1 MGERDNNIIYKG
13 TFVKRKDAESQRRRV
28 AKNFKM
34 NKKQNKEYPSVQEM
48 NDDQRI
54 GIVKDIFAS
63 VTDKYDF
70 LNRVLSGR
78 RDVAWRKRTVSE
90 MLFFNTHRFLDVATG
105 TGDLALDCANSYPD
119 VKVVGVDFVQEMVNN
134 GLKKVDT
141 QNLNNRVELKWGDAT
156 NIEYKDNFFDVTA
169 IAFGIRNIP
178 DKEKVL
184 SEMKRIIIPEGQV
197 MVLELT
203 TPEPGFWRSIYSF
216 YLNGILPKLAKWFT
230 KNPAAYEYLADS
242 IMNFP
247 TRREFLKLMESMG
260 LKNCKAIPLTFGVC
274 TLYIGQK

>member
-1 MGERDNNIIYKG
+1 
-13 TFVKRKDAESQRRRV
+13 VKSEDI
-28 AKNFKM
+28 
-34 NKKQNKEYPSVQEM
+34 KKTQSVEYPSVQEM

-54 GIVKDIFAS
+54 GIVKDIFSS

-70 LNRVLSGR
+70 LNRLLSGR

-90 MLFFNTHRFLDVATG
+90 MNFFKTNRFLDVATG
-105 TGDLALDCANSYPD
+105 TGDLALDCANTYKE
-119 VKVVGVDFVQEMVNN
+119 VNVTGVDFVQEMVDK
-134 GLKKVDT
+134 GIKKISA
-141 QNLNNRVELKWGDAT
+141 QQLENRVELKWGDAT
-156 NIEYKDNFFDVTA
+156 HIEYDDQTFDVTA

-178 DKEKVL
+178 DKVKAL
-184 SEMKRIIIPEGQV
+184 SEMKRVIVEDGQV

-203 TPEPGFWRSIYSF
+203 TPELGFWRSTYGF
-216 YLNGILPKLAKWFT
+216 YLNGVLPKLAKIFT

-247 TRREFLKLMESMG
+247 TRKEFLTNMESVG

>member
-1 MGERDNNIIYKG
+1 M
-13 TFVKRKDAESQRRRV
+13 
-28 AKNFKM
+28 KNEL
-34 NKKQNKEYPSVQEM
+34 KQKEYPSVQEM
-48 NDDQRI
+48 SDDQRI

-70 LNRVLSGR
+70 LNRFLSGR
-78 RDVAWRKRTVSE
+78 QDVAWRKRTVFE
-90 MLFFNTHRFLDVATG
+90 MKFFNTNRFLDVATG
-105 TGDLALDCANSYPD
+105 TGDLALDCANTYPE
-119 VKVVGVDFVQEMVNN
+119 VNVTGVDFVQEMINN
-134 GLKKVDT
+134 GLKKVDA
-141 QNLNNRVELKWGDAT
+141 QYLNNRVELKWGDAT
-156 NIEYKDNFFDVTA
+156 QIEFDDNSFDVTA

-178 DKEKVL
+178 DKEKAL
-184 SEMKRIIIPEGQV
+184 SEMKRIIVPDGQL

-203 TPEPGFWRSIYSF
+203 TPELGFWRNVYSF
-216 YLNGILPKLAKWFT
+216 YLNGVLPKLAKWFT

-247 TRREFLKLMESMG
+247 TRQEFLALMESMG

>member
-1 MGERDNNIIYKG
+1 
-13 TFVKRKDAESQRRRV
+13 
-28 AKNFKM
+28 M
-34 NKKQNKEYPSVQEM
+34 NEKQKEYASVQEM
-48 NDDQRI
+48 NDEQRI

-70 LNRVLSGR
+70 LNRFLSGR
-78 RDVAWRKRTVSE
+78 RDVAWRKRAVSQ
-90 MLFFNTHRFLDVATG
+90 MKFFNTNRFLDVATG
-105 TGDLALDCANSYPD
+105 TGDLALDCANTYKD
-119 VKVVGVDFVQEMVNN
+119 VQVTGVDFVEEMVNN

-141 QNLNNRVELKWGDAT
+141 QNLEHRVELKWGDAT
-156 NIEYKDNFFDVTA
+156 NIDYIDDTFDVTA

-178 DKEKVL
+178 NKEKAL
-184 SEMKRIIIPEGQV
+184 SEMKRIIVPGGQI

-203 TPEPGFWRSIYSF
+203 TPEPGFWRSTYSF
-216 YLNGILPKLAKWFT
+216 YLNGVLPKLAKWFT

-247 TRREFLKLMESMG
+247 VRGEFLALMESIG
-260 LKNCKAIPLTFGVC
+260 LKNCRAIPLTFGVC

>member
-1 MGERDNNIIYKG
+1 
-13 TFVKRKDAESQRRRV
+13 
-28 AKNFKM
+28 M
-34 NKKQNKEYPSVQEM
+34 NEKQKEYPSVQEM
-48 NDDQRI
+48 NDEQRI

-70 LNRVLSGR
+70 LNRFLSGR
-78 RDVAWRKRTVSE
+78 RDVAWRKRAVSE
-90 MLFFNTHRFLDVATG
+90 MKFFNTNRFLDVATG
-105 TGDLALDCANSYPD
+105 TGDLALDCANTYQD
-119 VKVVGVDFVQEMVNN
+119 VQVTGVDFVEEMVNN

-141 QNLNNRVELKWGDAT
+141 QNLEHRVELKWGDAT
-156 NIEYKDNFFDVTA
+156 NIDYIDDTFDVTA

-178 DKEKVL
+178 NKEKAL
-184 SEMKRIIIPEGQV
+184 SEMKRIIVPYGQI

-203 TPEPGFWRSIYSF
+203 TPEPGFWRSTYSF
-216 YLNGILPKLAKWFT
+216 YLNGVLPKLAKWFT

-247 TRREFLKLMESMG
+247 TRGEFLALMESIG
-260 LKNCKAIPLTFGVC
+260 LKNCRAIPLTFGVC

>member
-1 MGERDNNIIYKG
+1 
-13 TFVKRKDAESQRRRV
+13 
-28 AKNFKM
+28 M
-34 NKKQNKEYPSVQEM
+34 NEKQKEYPSVQEM
-48 NDDQRI
+48 NDEQRI

-70 LNRVLSGR
+70 LNRFLSGR
-78 RDVAWRKRTVSE
+78 RDVAWRKRAVSE
-90 MLFFNTHRFLDVATG
+90 MKFFNTNRFLDVATG
-105 TGDLALDCANSYPD
+105 TGDLALDCANTYKD
-119 VKVVGVDFVQEMVNN
+119 VQVTGVDFVEEMVNN

-141 QNLNNRVELKWGDAT
+141 QNLEHRVELKWGDAT
-156 NIEYKDNFFDVTA
+156 NIDYIDDTFDVTA

-178 DKEKVL
+178 NKEKAL
-184 SEMKRIIIPEGQV
+184 SEMKRIIVPNGQI

-203 TPEPGFWRSIYSF
+203 TPEPGFWRRTYSF
-216 YLNGILPKLAKWFT
+216 YLNGVLPKLAKWFT

-247 TRREFLKLMESMG
+247 TRGEFLALMESIG
-260 LKNCKAIPLTFGVC
+260 LKNCRAIPLTFGVC